1 MMRALS
7 VPLICAA
14 MGIGSSALA
23 VGTAAVTFGTRT
35 AGFEIAPGAHDMTL
49 TEISTQVTSD
59 ALLTLPT
66 GWVPSSG
73 IALKVGASLA
83 FQSMRG
89 DLGTG
94 LEAFSGMSYGP
105 DIKGEIG
112 LGRFTPFLKLGY
124 RLGRYEGEGSVN
136 WGGDAVP
143 AAFLYS
149 EAVNESKDKRFA
161 SSGAHF
167 GGGCAIEFLTP
178 KSAGGIAAAAT
189 AEVDFGLEKMA
200 TDTRVIDGTVELEDR
215 TDGSFDSAAVLF
227 GGVVGF

>member
-1 MMRALS
+1 MMRGLS
-7 VPLICAA
+7 LSLIVAA
-14 MGIGSSALA
+14 AGMASSALA
-23 VGTAAVTFGTRT
+23 VGTASVTFGTRS
-35 AGFEIAPGAHDMTL
+35 AGFELAPGVRDMAL

-66 GWVPSSG
+66 GPVPSSG
-73 IALKVGASLA
+73 IALKVGAALA

-89 DLGTG
+89 DLGAG
-94 LEAFSGMSYGP
+94 LESFSGMSYGP

-124 RLGRYEGEGSVN
+124 RLGRYEGQGSVN

-149 EAVNESKDKRFA
+149 ERVNESNDKRFA
-161 SSGAHF
+161 SSGTHF
-167 GGGCAIEFLTP
+167 GGGCAFEILAP
-178 KSAGGIAAAAT
+178 KSTGGIAAAAT

-215 TDGSFDSAAVLF
+215 TDGGFDSAAVLF